1 MTDFLL
7 SELERALFI
16 QIDIGFDLVDIP
28 REQRLSSFFEREVF
42 PLESFL
48 FLERYLAAFQGLFE
62 LDDLLL
68 LFILSNDLVRD
79 HLGDLEGKETFTDSE
94 QQEKPE
100 VAIFLVLD
108 SPTLAFLIPA
118 EATTNRI
125 LDLLKS
131 QSHSFLNFMSDRSV
145 LDCILKHLVNDVLLD
160 WHAGLL
166 YVILELLDAY
176 SIVDVIVH
184 GAEQVFYN
192 FDRNFQWSISL

>member
-7 SELERALFI
+7 SELERALFV

-68 LFILSNDLVRD
+68 LFILSNDFVRD

-100 VAIFLVLD
+100 VAVFLVLD

-166 YVILELLDAY
+166 YVVLELLDAN

>member
-7 SELERALFI
+7 SELERALFV

-68 LFILSNDLVRD
+68 LFILSNDFVRD

-118 EATTNRI
+118 EATTYRI
-125 LDLLKS
+125 LDLLES

-145 LDCILKHLVNDVLLD
+145 LDSILKHLVNDVLLD

-166 YVILELLDAY
+166 YVVLELLDAN

>member
-100 VAIFLVLD
+100 VAVFLVLD

-145 LDCILKHLVNDVLLD
+145 LDSILKHLVNDVLLD

-166 YVILELLDAY
+166 YVVLELLDAN

>member
-62 LDDLLL
+62 LNDLLL

-100 VAIFLVLD
+100 VAVFLVLD

-145 LDCILKHLVNDVLLD
+145 LDSILKHLVNDVLLD

-166 YVILELLDAY
+166 YVVLELLDAN